1 MDTSVIALLVQI
13 GTALFIPIA
22 GALGLVMVQKI
33 KLNALN
39 IKGKTWD
46 TTKLIINTAIMATE
60 KQSKTGVVKK
70 EDRKAY
76 AMGVAARMLTS
87 KGIKLDEDILSEMIE
102 AQVWEVITPA
112 VPVVPPSV
120 TVVVPPV
127 VPPVVETVPAPV
139 VEEEPLG

>member
-1 MDTSVIALLVQI
+1 MDPSVIALLVQI

-70 EDRKAY
+70 EDRKA
-76 AMGVAARMLTS
+76 
-87 KGIKLDEDILSEMIE
+87 
-102 AQVWEVITPA
+102 
-112 VPVVPPSV
+112 
-120 TVVVPPV
+120 
-127 VPPVVETVPAPV
+127 
-139 VEEEPLG
+139 